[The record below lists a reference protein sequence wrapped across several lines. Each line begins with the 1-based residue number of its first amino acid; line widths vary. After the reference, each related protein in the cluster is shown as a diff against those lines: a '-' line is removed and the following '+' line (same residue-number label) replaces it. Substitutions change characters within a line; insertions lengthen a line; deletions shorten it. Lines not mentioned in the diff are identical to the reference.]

1 MAGIDGMEYTLNA
14 FERVGGTV
22 AGAFW
27 MVTREGYDKAKLWQ
41 QNYSGIV
48 KPNDPMLYGR
58 DWYVDAN
65 NRKIGLRMYDPY
77 KYMIKEWAPT
87 QTHNLS
93 VNGKSGKTDYN
104 IGFGY
109 LDQSG
114 IIKPS
119 KYDDFK
125 RYNGSIRLSTE
136 VNKYLRVYTG
146 AMYSKRVKRYAYATN
161 STTADPWLYLY
172 RWAATYP
179 MTTEDGNPI
188 RSPASEMA
196 AANTAFQETNYTSLN
211 GGVEITP
218 LKNWKINFD

>member
-1 MAGIDGMEYTLNA
+1 MEYTLNA
-14 FERVGGTV
+14 FERIGGIV

-27 MVTREGYDKAKLWQ
+27 MVTREGYKLAQKWQ
-41 QNYSGIV
+41 EKWRTVV

-65 NRKIGLRMYDPY
+65 ARKIGLRMYDPY
-77 KYMIKEWAPT
+77 DYMIKEWAPT

-119 KYDDFK
+119 KHDDFK
-125 RYNGSIRLSTE
+125 RYNGSCTPE
-136 VNKYLRVYTG
+136 YG
-146 AMYSKRVKRYAYATN
+146 
-161 STTADPWLYLY
+161 
-172 RWAATYP
+172 
-179 MTTEDGNPI
+179 
-188 RSPASEMA
+188 SE
-196 AANTAFQETNYTSLN
+196 
-211 GGVEITP
+211 
-218 LKNWKINFD
+218 